1 MLYRKELS
9 GIPLLPVPACEDA
22 RAHLICAVQVVELP
36 NSGEILV
43 ADYFSPE
50 EPYSL
55 YARFFSD
62 GNSWLTVREWPAQNW
77 TKQQPVSW
85 QRTCQFGPGDVWS
98 PEDDAKLALA
108 FLPVQDHFYRPMA
121 ARNAGYVIESFIH
134 LRTREATERSAENR
148 NRTQAEHFAMFPGLP
163 DDLPEFLDERVF
175 PDAYIFISTPKNGTR
190 TARCSHC
197 GEVFEAPVA
206 VKHRQ
211 TSSCPGCGRYATFIG
226 DWYRTLNLVDTD
238 IVAINHKVGGYLL
251 IRWTRCTRTMSAPD
265 FVPQYKFQDIGYS
278 LHLHEKGREKLYC
291 YLFKKQPY
299 HDEPSWVRLSMGEP
313 VRMMAHVYPRNLT
326 EVFGKSHYNV
336 DLADAFSG
344 VSRPVLWHS
353 ILNSL
358 RRDPTAEYLL
368 KLRMTALVGYVEKPK
383 AGTPVRAASLLRID
397 PNMLPLCREFNVTSG
412 ELYFLRKYGRPVSA
426 RDFAMLQRFRPT
438 NAGLVL
444 KVLKEMTFTK
454 MVNYFSKQPGRRA
467 TGTLMQE
474 WLDYTRMAADLGVD
488 LTRKSVRYPKD
499 IHAAHQRILGAFN
512 AKQAAEEEAA
522 NAAAVKALR
531 EKLPFLEFTHR
542 SFMARIPLTRVELI
556 AEGNSL
562 KHCVGTIKSYWTN
575 HIAGEKL
582 IVFIRKAKEPDKP
595 YVTMQ
600 LALKDFS
607 ICQIHGFGDR
617 DPTAPEKAF
626 CKLFVKQ
633 LEAAMT
639 AGKECVA

>member
-1 MLYRKELS
+1 MLVKKELS
-9 GIPLLPVPACEDA
+9 DIPLLPVPACDDEHA
-22 RAHLICAVQVVELP
+22 RMICAVRIVELP
-36 NSGEILV
+36 KSGRVLA

-62 GNSWLTVREWPAQNW
+62 GNAWLTVREWPAQSW

-85 QRTCQFGPGDVWS
+85 QRTWQFGPADVWS
-98 PEDDAKLALA
+98 PEDDAELALS
-108 FLPVQDHFYRPMA
+108 FLPVKDSFYRPMA
-121 ARNAGYVIESFIH
+121 AHNAGYVIESFIH
-134 LRTREATERSAENR
+134 RRMCEATERSAENR
-148 NRTQAEHFAMFPGLP
+148 KHTQAAHFALFPSLP

-175 PDAYIFISTPKNGTR
+175 PGAYIFISTPKNGTR

-197 GEVFEAPVA
+197 GEAFEVPAA

-211 TSSCPGCGRYATFIG
+211 TTFCPDCGRYATFIG

-238 IVAINHKVGGYLL
+238 IVVINHNVGGDLL
-251 IRWTRCTRTMSAPD
+251 IRWTQCTRTMSAPD
-265 FVPQYKFQDIGYS
+265 FVPQYKFQDIGYN

-291 YLFKKQPY
+291 YLYKTLPY
-299 HDEPSWVRLSMGEP
+299 CDEPSWVRRNNGDP
-313 VRMMAHVYPRNLT
+313 VCMMAHVYSRNLT

-344 VSRPVLWHS
+344 VSRPVLWHC

-383 AGTPVRAASLLRID
+383 AGAPVRAAELLRID

-438 NAGLVL
+438 NADLVL
-444 KVLKEMTFTK
+444 DVLKEMTFTK

-467 TGTLMQE
+467 TSTLMQE
-474 WLDYTRMAADLGVD
+474 WLDYIRMAADFGVD
-488 LTRKSVRYPKD
+488 LTRKSIRYPKD
-499 IHAAHQRILGAFN
+499 IHEAHQRILGAFN

-522 NAAAVKALR
+522 TAAAVEALR
-531 EKLPFLEFTHR
+531 EKLPFLEFKHR
-542 SFMARIPLTRVELI
+542 SFMARIPLSHADLV

-562 KHCVGTIKSYWTN
+562 NHCVGKFKYYWRD
-575 HIAGEKL
+575 HIAARKL
-582 IVFIRKAKEPDKP
+582 IVFIRKVKEPAKP

-600 LALKDFS
+600 LNMADFS

-626 CKLFVKQ
+626 CKLFAKQ
-633 LEAAMT
+633 LKAAMT